1 MTIKDFMAV
10 CSGDFDVYDNYTEE
24 LGIAYCGERLT
35 PEGERH
41 FEEVLQMPVVEIT
54 NDTVTIG
61 VDIKGLPEAKV
72 EKRLRLAKDL
82 FESIAGYCSAD
93 DYDIWVEQD

>member
-1 MTIKDFMAV
+1 MTIKDFMDV
-10 CSGDFDVYDNYTEE
+10 CSGDFDIYDNYTEE
-24 LGIAYCGERLT
+24 LGIAYCGEKLT

-41 FEEVLQMPVVEIT
+41 FKEALQIPVAEIT

-61 VDIKGLPEAKV
+61 VDTKGLSDAQI
-72 EKRLRLAKDL
+72 EKRLRLTKEL

-93 DYDIWVEQD
+93 NYDIWVKQD